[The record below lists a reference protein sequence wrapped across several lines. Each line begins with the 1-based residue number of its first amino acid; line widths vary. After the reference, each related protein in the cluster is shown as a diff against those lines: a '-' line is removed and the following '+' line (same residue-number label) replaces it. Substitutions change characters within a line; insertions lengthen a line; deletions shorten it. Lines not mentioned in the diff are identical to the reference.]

1 MARVIPKEG
10 PKAKAT
16 RAQAMRREVRK
27 CLKSLGCDPKPD
39 DLALGKVKFR

>member
-1 MARVIPKEG
+1 MARVILKEE

-16 RAQAMRREVRK
+16 CLQLARSEVRK

-39 DLALGKVKFR
+39 DLALGKVKLR